1 MREVFNEE
9 LKTIKNEI
17 LLMSSQAERM
27 LSDAII
33 ALENQNTKQARSV
46 ISRDDIVDL
55 KEIQLQQ
62 IVSEVIARQ
71 QPVATDLRRLSSTYK
86 IITNLERIA
95 DLAVNISQKVIELR
109 HEEYFK
115 KLDNIPQMAAKVEE
129 QLKMCI
135 QAYVDEDI
143 SKLNEVVQYEN
154 DIDRLYD
161 VLLGDCI
168 GEINKNPEMALQAM
182 SFSFIGSHL
191 ERIGDHATNIFE
203 TVYFIVTGNYM
214 DFNDLNTVVD
224 EDSE

>member
-1 MREVFNEE
+1 MREVYNEE

-27 LSDAII
+27 LSDSIT
-33 ALENQNTKQARSV
+33 ALEEQNVKLARSV

-71 QPVATDLRRLSSTYK
+71 QPVAGDLRRLSSTYK

-95 DLAVNISQKVIELR
+95 DLAVNICQKVICLR
-109 HEEYFK
+109 KEEYYK
-115 KLDNIPQMAAKVEE
+115 KLDNIPQMAKMVED

-135 QAYVDEDI
+135 QAYIDEDI
-143 SKLNEVVQYEN
+143 SKMDDVIRYE
-154 DIDRLYD
+154 DEIDRLNNT
-161 VLLGDCI
+161 LHSDCI
-168 GEINKNPEMALQAM
+168 AEINQNPEMALQAM

-214 DFNDLNTVVD
+214 DFNDLNTIQED
-224 EDSE
+224 E